1 MSLASKLDFEATVEH
16 KLTVR
21 AKDSNTGAS
30 SNAVVNILVKDVN
43 DNPPTFEG
51 TPYFVRVSERTP
63 VGKGVMRVVTADLDS
78 GENKKRFYEIVGDT
92 SVFSGTFAI
101 VRNTGVL
108 SVAKRL
114 DYETKKRFDVTV
126 RVTDRGRPSLSSE
139 TIIKV
144 FVIDVNDNA
153 PIFRKSQYS
162 ATVLDNAGP
171 NHFVTQVLATD
182 EDETDFEKLKY
193 SIASG
198 PGRSFFRID
207 AKSGV
212 VSLSQIPGLVLG
224 KVYSLKLSV
233 SDGNFTSYTKLD
245 VVIGQTNNHPPV
257 FQMDVFHAQVT
268 ENYPADTY
276 VAMVTA
282 TDRDSGA
289 FGEVVYAIDSEK
301 AAKDFKV
308 DKVSGILTTRKPLD
322 REVMSFATV
331 LIRATD
337 NGGKSTFCNVK
348 VILPLCIQ

>member
-1 MSLASKLDFEATVEH
+1 MSLASKLDFEATVEY

-43 DNPPTFEG
+43 DNPPTFEA
-51 TPYFVRVSERTP
+51 TPYFVRISERTP

-78 GENKKRFYEIVGDT
+78 GENQKRFYEIVGDV
-92 SVFSGTFAI
+92 SVFSGVFAI
-101 VRNTGVL
+101 ASNTGVL
-108 SVAKRL
+108 SIIKRL
-114 DYETKKRFDVTV
+114 DYETEKRFDVTV
-126 RVTDRGRPSLSSE
+126 RVTDRGQPPLSSE
-139 TIIKV
+139 TLIKV
-144 FVIDVNDNA
+144 FVTDVNDNA
-153 PIFRKSQYS
+153 PKFQKSQYS

-171 NHFVTQVLATD
+171 NHFITQVLATD
-182 EDETDFEKLKY
+182 EDETDFEKLRY
-193 SIASG
+193 TIASG
-198 PGRSFFRID
+198 RGKSFFHID

-224 KVYSLKLSV
+224 KVYLLKLSV
-233 SDGNFTSYTKLD
+233 SDGNFTSYTALD
-245 VVIGQTNNHPPV
+245 VVVGQTNNHPPV
-257 FQMDVFHAQVT
+257 FQTDVFHAQVT

-308 DKVSGILTTRKPLD
+308 DKISGILTTRKPLD
-322 REVMSFATV
+322 REVMSSVTI

-348 VILPLCIQ
+348 VSLSL